1 MSHLQA
7 VVWIDS
13 HQARVIHFHPGASDE
28 LVLHSTHHCAGVQ
41 HDAAAGGGDRSASDE
56 RHHWDEVVRALAAAH
71 EILVLGPADAKAH
84 LIRHMQQHEQTLAE
98 RIVGVQ
104 PLSQDD
110 DAHLLP
116 LAHKYFRPDAGVALS
131 AVDGRQMET
140 P

>member
-41 HDAAAGGGDRSASDE
+41 HDAGGVDGSASDE
-56 RHHWDEVVRALAAAH
+56 LHHWDEVVMALAAAQ

-104 PLSQDD
+104 PLSHDD

-116 LAHKYFRPDAGVALS
+116 LAHKYFRPDAGA
-131 AVDGRQMET
+131 AHPADGRRMET